1 MFEVHPVWN
10 ATLVNAASRHVLAW
24 ILWWVVLFWLWMLLV
39 GEWNATE
46 WVSAAG
52 AATIAATLGEVM
64 RSIGGVVFEVPL
76 RPVKAIGTA
85 LAMVLVD
92 FAIVMAALVRRRRG
106 AFVVREFEAGGEDPS
121 PVGVRAF
128 TMLVA
133 NISPNAYVIDIDR
146 EQNLVL
152 LHDLV
157 PFRKSEEPA

>member
-1 MFEVHPVWN
+1 VQ
-10 ATLVNAASRHVLAW
+10 RHVVP
-24 ILWWVVLFWLWMLLV
+24 WVVWWLALFWLWMLLV

-46 WVSAAG
+46 WVAAAG
-52 AATIAATLGEVM
+52 AATIAATLAEVM
-64 RSIGGVVFEVPL
+64 RSIAGVKFEVPL
-76 RPVKAIGTA
+76 RVMASLGTA

-92 FAIVMAALVRRRRG
+92 FGIVMAALVRRRRG
-106 AFVVREFEAGGEDPS
+106 AFVVRELDAGGEDPYS
-121 PVGVRAF
+121 VGVRAV